1 MSDLE
6 FSKVASLADLPEG
19 SMQAVQLNGSEVLL
33 CHTAQGVFAL
43 DNLCSHGAA
52 RLCEGKLK
60 GQRVFCPMHGGA
72 FDVQNGAALSRP
84 AVQALASY
92 PVRIEGDDI
101 LLALTG

>member
-92 PVRIEGDDI
+92 PVRIESDDI